1 MFLAHIRAGLW
12 AIFNFLQFVG
22 RTVADIIKRILT
34 AVFGLLGRVL
44 SRLFKRIGGWLSRK
58 FKQPLYDIWCFILTP
73 FAHAF
78 GRLSHTKI
86 QFRKAK
92 RISWKHAASVVFTSI
107 GVFFRWLGRALVSL
121 FNYAAPVV
129 CIAFFITLVR
139 YASSIT
145 YSVSVEYNGN
155 DLGVISSEA
164 DYSEAQALVQDKITY
179 TSSDDAVISTPTF
192 TIKVASD
199 DDDTVDIDSLSELM
213 LESADVN
220 VVDAYGFYINDTL
233 VGVYNEEEMLK
244 IKSALEAKLAEYYT
258 ANAVSTEFVDDVEI
272 VEGRYIEDNLTLSD
286 IAVAYINGSV
296 TVEAYYIVEDDD
308 TLASIANTLGYSTSD
323 LLDENPS
330 LSDGIGVG
338 DIVTYHYTEP
348 NLSVVT
354 THYEVYNQVVER
366 ETRYIY
372 DSSMEEYNEILKQSG
387 SDGYENVT
395 ALVTETNGVETD
407 RTITASYT
415 IIEMVPRIFQVGTA
429 ENTTIDDT
437 SIIDLLGTFCW
448 PVGGTGGYVSSIY
461 GWRSWD
467 SSSHKAI
474 DIAADY
480 GTDVYAACS
489 GTVTFASTYGAYGK
503 LVIIDCGY
511 GYEAYYGH
519 LSSIDVS
526 EGDVVEKGD
535 VIGHVGMTGSASGN
549 HLHFEMRYDD
559 DRFNPIYV
567 LGGYSNHEVRNW

>member
-1 MFLAHIRAGLW
+1 MFSAHIRAGLG

-22 RTVADIIKRILT
+22 RTVAVIIKRIVT
-34 AVFGLLGRVL
+34 AVFGFLVSVL
-44 SRLFKRIGGWLSRK
+44 SKIFKKLGGWLSKK

-78 GRLSHTKI
+78 GRLSHTRIK
-86 QFRKAK
+86 FRKAK
-92 RISWKHAASVVFTSI
+92 RISTDHAKKFAYSEI
-107 GVFFRWLGRALVSL
+107 GVFFRWLGRHMVSF
-121 FNYAAPVV
+121 FNYAAPVI
-129 CIAFFITLVR
+129 CIAFFFSLVR

-145 YSVSVEYNGN
+145 YSVSVEYNGS

-179 TSSDDAVISTPTF
+179 TSSDEAVISTPTF
-192 TIKVASD
+192 TIKIASD

-213 LESADVN
+213 IESADAN
-220 VVDAYGFYINDTL
+220 VVDAYGFYINGTL
-233 VGVYNEEEMLK
+233 VGVYDEEEMLK
-244 IKSALEAKLAEYYT
+244 VKSALENKLAEYYT
-258 ANAVSTEFVDDVEI
+258 SNTVSAEFVDDVEI
-272 VEGRYIEDNLTLSD
+272 IEGRYIEDNLTLSD

-296 TVEAYYIVEDDD
+296 TVEAYYIVANGD
-308 TLASIANTLGYSTSD
+308 TLSSIANSIGYTTD
-323 LLDENPS
+323 ELLEENPT
-330 LSDGIGVG
+330 LSDGVNTG
-338 DIVTYHYTEP
+338 DIVTYHYEEP

-354 THYEVYNQVVER
+354 THYEVYNQVVEM
-366 ETRYIY
+366 EIKYVN

-395 ALVTETNGVETD
+395 ALVTETDGVETD

-415 IIEMVPRIFQVGTA
+415 IIEMVPRIFIVGTA

-448 PVGGTGGYVSSIY
+448 PVGGTGGYVSSVY

-467 SSSHKAI
+467 SSSHYAI

-489 GTVTFASTYGAYGK
+489 GTVTFAGTYGAYGK
-503 LVIIDCGY
+503 LIVIDCGY

-535 VIGHVGMTGSASGN
+535 IIGHVGMTGSASGN
-549 HLHFEMRYDD
+549 HLHFEMRHND
-559 DRFNPIYV
+559 DRFNPLYV
-567 LGGYSNHEVRNW
+567 LGGYSNHEIRE

>member
-22 RTVADIIKRILT
+22 RTVADIIKRIFT
-34 AVFGLLGRVL
+34 AVFGFLGRFL
-44 SRLFKRIGGWLSRK
+44 SRLFKRIGGWLSKK
-58 FKQPLYDIWCFILTP
+58 FKQPLYDIWCFVLTP

-78 GRLSHTKI
+78 GRLAHTKI

-92 RISWKHAASVVFTSI
+92 RISNDHAKKVAFNAI
-107 GVFFRWLGRALVSL
+107 GTFLKWLGRALVSL
-121 FNYAAPVV
+121 FNYAAPVI
-129 CIAFFITLVR
+129 CIVFFVSLVS
-139 YASSIT
+139 YANSIT
-145 YSVSVEYNGN
+145 YSVSVEYNGSE
-155 DLGVISSEA
+155 LGVISSEA
-164 DYSEAQALVQDKITY
+164 DYNEAQALVQDKITY
-179 TSSDDAVISTPTF
+179 TSSDSAVIVTPTF

-199 DDDTVDIDSLSELM
+199 DDDTIDVDSLSELM

-233 VGVYNEEEMLK
+233 VGVYDEEEMLK
-244 IKSALEAKLAEYYT
+244 VKTALESKLAEYYT
-258 ANAVSTEFVDDVEI
+258 SNAVSVEFIDDVEI
-272 VEGRYIEDNLTLSD
+272 IEGRYIEDNLTLSD

-296 TVEAYYIVEDDD
+296 TVEAYYIVESGDSIS
-308 TLASIANTLGYSTSD
+308 SIASALGYTTD
-323 LLDENPS
+323 ELLEENPS
-330 LSDGIGVG
+330 LSDGVYAG

-354 THYEVYNQVVER
+354 THYETYNQVVER
-366 ETRYIY
+366 ETRYTY
-372 DSSMEEYNEILKQSG
+372 NSKMEEYNEILIQSG

-395 ALVTETNGVETD
+395 ALVTETDGVETD
-407 RTITASYT
+407 RTITMSYT
-415 IIEMVPRIFQVGTA
+415 IIEMVPRIFEVGTA

-448 PVGGTGGYVSSIY
+448 PVGGTGGYVSSTY

-467 SSSHKAI
+467 SSSHYAI

-480 GTDVYAACS
+480 GTDIYAACS

-519 LSSIDVS
+519 MSSIDVS
-526 EGDVVEKGD
+526 KGDVVEKGD

-549 HLHFEMRYDD
+549 HLHFEMRYND

-567 LGGYSNHEVRNW
+567 LGGYSNHEIRNW

>member
-1 MFLAHIRAGLW
+1 MFWAHIRAGLW

-22 RTVADIIKRILT
+22 RTVAGIIKRILT
-34 AVFGLLGRVL
+34 AVFGLLGTVL
-44 SRLFKRIGGWLSRK
+44 SRLFKRIGGWLSKK
-58 FKQPLYDIWCFILTP
+58 FKQPLYDIWCFVLTP

-78 GRLSHTKI
+78 GRLDHTKI
-86 QFRKAK
+86 QFKKAK
-92 RISWKHAASVVFTSI
+92 RISWKHAASVVFTAL
-107 GVFFRWLGRALVSL
+107 GTFFRWLGRALVSL
-121 FNYAAPVV
+121 FNYAAPVI
-129 CIAFFITLVR
+129 CIAFFVTLVR

-145 YSVSVEYNGN
+145 YSVSVEYNGSE
-155 DLGVISSEA
+155 LGVISSEA
-164 DYSEAQALVQDKITY
+164 DYNEAQALVQDKITY
-179 TSSDDAVISTPTF
+179 TSNDDAVLQTPTF
-192 TIKVASD
+192 TIKVASE
-199 DDDTVDIDSLSELM
+199 DDDTIDIDSLSELM

-220 VVDAYGFYINDTL
+220 VVDAYGFYVNDTL
-233 VGVYNEEEMLK
+233 IGVYNEEEMLK
-244 IKSALEAKLAEYYT
+244 VKTALESRLAEYYT
-258 ANAVSTEFVDDVEI
+258 SNAVSTEFVDDVEI

-296 TVEAYYIVEDDD
+296 TVEAYYIVEDGD
-308 TLASIANTLGYSTSD
+308 TLSSIADALDYTTSD
-323 LLDENPS
+323 LLDENPF
-330 LSDGIGVG
+330 LSDGVNVG

-354 THYEVYNQVVER
+354 THYETYNQVVDR
-366 ETRYIY
+366 VTRFVY
-372 DSSMEEYNEILKQSG
+372 DSSMEEYNEILIQSG

-448 PVGGTGGYVSSIY
+448 PVGGDGGYVSSTY

-467 SSSHKAI
+467 WSTHYAI

-489 GTVTFASTYGAYGK
+489 GEVVFASTYGAYGK
-503 LVIIDCGY
+503 LVIIDCGH

-526 EGDVVEKGD
+526 EGDIVEKGD

-559 DRFNPIYV
+559 DRFDPIYV
-567 LGGYSNHEVRNW
+567 LGGYSNHEVRDW

>member
-22 RTVADIIKRILT
+22 RTVLNIIKKILT
-34 AVFGLLGRVL
+34 TVFGFLFTVL

-78 GRLSHTKI
+78 GRVAHTKI
-86 QFRKAK
+86 QFRKAR
-92 RISWKHAASVVFTSI
+92 RISWKHAARVVLTSA
-107 GVFFRWLGRALVSL
+107 GMFFRWLGRSLVWL

-129 CIAFFITLVR
+129 CIAFFFSLVG
-139 YASSIT
+139 YANSLT
-145 YSVSVEYNGN
+145 YSVTVEYNGSE
-155 DLGVISSEA
+155 LGVISSEA

-179 TSSDDAVISTPTF
+179 TSSDEAVIATPTF
-192 TIKVASD
+192 TIKVASE

-233 VGVYNEEEMLK
+233 IGVYNEEEMLK
-244 IKSALEAKLAEYYT
+244 IKTALETKLAEYYT
-258 ANAVSTEFVDDVEI
+258 ANAVSTEFADDVEI
-272 VEGRYIEDNLTLSD
+272 IEGRYIEDNLTLSD

-296 TVEAYYIVEDDD
+296 TVEAYYIVEDGD
-308 TLASIANTLGYSTSD
+308 TLSSIAAALGYTKD
-323 LLDENPS
+323 ELLEENPS
-330 LSDGIGVG
+330 LSGGVSVG

-354 THYEVYNQVVER
+354 THYETYNQVVER

-372 DSSMEEYNEILKQSG
+372 DSSMEEYNEILTQSG

-395 ALVTETNGVETD
+395 ALVTETDGVETD

-415 IIEMVPRIFQVGTA
+415 IIEMVPRIFRVGTA

-437 SIIDLLGTFCW
+437 SIIELLGTFCW
-448 PVGGTGGYVSSIY
+448 PVGGTGGYVSSVY

-467 SSSHKAI
+467 SSSHYAI

-480 GTDVYAACS
+480 GTDIYAACS
-489 GTVTFASTYGAYGK
+489 GTVTFAGTYGAYGK

-519 LSSIDVS
+519 MSSIDVS

-567 LGGYSNHEVRNW
+567 LGGYSNHEIRNW

>member
-22 RTVADIIKRILT
+22 RTVLSVIKKILT
-34 AVFGLLGRVL
+34 TVFGFLFTVL

-78 GRLSHTKI
+78 GRVAHTKI

-92 RISWKHAASVVFTSI
+92 RISWKHAARVALTSA
-107 GVFFRWLGRALVSL
+107 GMFFRWLGRSFVWL

-129 CIAFFITLVR
+129 CIAFFFSLVG
-139 YASSIT
+139 YANSLT
-145 YSVSVEYNGN
+145 YSVTVEYNGSE
-155 DLGVISSEA
+155 LGVISSEA

-179 TSSDDAVISTPTF
+179 TSSDEAVIATPTF
-192 TIKVASD
+192 TIKVSSE

-233 VGVYNEEEMLK
+233 IGVYNEEEMLK
-244 IKSALEAKLAEYYT
+244 IKTALETKLAEYYT

-272 VEGRYIEDNLTLSD
+272 IEGRYIEDNLTLSD

-296 TVEAYYIVEDDD
+296 TVEAYYIVEDGD
-308 TLASIANTLGYSTSD
+308 TLSSIAAALGYTKD
-323 LLDENPS
+323 ELLEENPS
-330 LSDGIGVG
+330 LSGRVSVG

-354 THYEVYNQVVER
+354 THYETYNQVVER

-372 DSSMEEYNEILKQSG
+372 DSSMEEYNEIMTQSG

-395 ALVTETNGVETD
+395 ALVTETDGVETD

-415 IIEMVPRIFQVGTA
+415 IIEMVPRIFRVGTA
-429 ENTTIDDT
+429 ENTTITDT

-448 PVGGTGGYVSSIY
+448 PVGGTGGYVSSVY

-467 SSSHKAI
+467 SSSHYAI

-480 GTDVYAACS
+480 GTDIYAACS
-489 GTVTFASTYGAYGK
+489 GTVTFAGTYGAYGK

-519 LSSIDVS
+519 MSSIDVS

-549 HLHFEMRYDD
+549 HLHFEMRHDD
-559 DRFNPIYV
+559 DRFNPILV
-567 LGGYSNHEVRNW
+567 LGGYSNHEIRNW

>member
-22 RTVADIIKRILT
+22 RTVAGIIKRIFT
-34 AVFGLLGRVL
+34 AVFGFIFAVL
-44 SRLFKRIGGWLSRK
+44 SRLFKKLGGWLSKK
-58 FKQPLYDIWCFILTP
+58 FKQPLYDIWCFVLTP

-78 GRLSHTKI
+78 GRLDHTRI

-92 RISWKHAASVVFTSI
+92 RVSRRHAGKVALTAVGT
-107 GVFFRWLGRALVSL
+107 FFRWLGKALVSL

-129 CIAFFITLVR
+129 CIVFFISLVR

-179 TSSDDAVISTPTF
+179 TSTDEAVIATPTF
-192 TIKVASD
+192 TIKVASE
-199 DDDTVDIDSLSELM
+199 DDDTIDVDSLSELM
-213 LESADVN
+213 IESADAN
-220 VVDAYGFYINDTL
+220 VVDAYGFYVNGTL
-233 VGVYNEEEMLK
+233 IGVYDEEEMLK
-244 IKSALEAKLAEYYT
+244 VKTALENKLAEYYT
-258 ANAVSTEFVDDVEI
+258 PNAVSTDFSDDVEI
-272 VEGRYIEDNLTLSD
+272 IEGRYIEDNLTLSD

-296 TVEAYYIVEDDD
+296 TVEAYYIVGAGD
-308 TLASIANTLGYSTSD
+308 TLSSIASTLGYTTD
-323 LLDENPS
+323 ELLEENPL
-330 LSDGIGVG
+330 LSDGVNEG
-338 DIVTYHYTEP
+338 DIVTYHYDEP

-354 THYEVYNQVVER
+354 TYYENYYQVVER
-366 ETRYIY
+366 ETRYVY
-372 DSSMEEYNEILKQSG
+372 DSSMEEYNEILRQSG
-387 SDGYENVT
+387 SDGYEHVT

-407 RTITASYT
+407 RTITTSYT
-415 IIEMVPRIFQVGTA
+415 IIEMVPRIFVVGTA

-448 PVGGTGGYVSSIY
+448 PVGGDGGYVSSTY

-467 SSSHKAI
+467 SATHYAI

-480 GTDVYAACS
+480 GTDIYAACS

-519 LSSIDVS
+519 MSSIDVS

-549 HLHFEMRYDD
+549 HLHFEMRYND
-559 DRFNPIYV
+559 DRFDPIYV
-567 LGGYSNHEVRNW
+567 LGGYSNHEVRDW